1 MSTPLWQ
8 VLLKLTA
15 NDLTGL
21 LTCDECF
28 TFLEFLFELASPN
41 VANRDDIRLE
51 NLAQAIR
58 KHEQHCPHCQEH
70 HRQRLQEWEAIA
82 ARLNK
87 SDEPSP

>member
-8 VLLKLTA
+8 VLLTLTSNGLA
-15 NDLTGL
+15 GL
-21 LTCDECF
+21 LTCEECF
-28 TFLEFLFELASPN
+28 TFLEFVLELASTN
-41 VANRDDIRLE
+41 VANPDDIRLE

-70 HRQRLQEWEAIA
+70 HQQRLQEWEAMV

-87 SDEPSP
+87 SDELSP